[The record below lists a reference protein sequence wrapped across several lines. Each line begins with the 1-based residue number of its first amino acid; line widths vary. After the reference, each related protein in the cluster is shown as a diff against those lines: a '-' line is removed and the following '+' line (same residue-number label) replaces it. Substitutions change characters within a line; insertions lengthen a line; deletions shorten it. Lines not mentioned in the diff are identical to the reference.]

1 MAPPCSGGAKL
12 DPCNTLGMDERLIRY
27 RSDLP
32 HWRLTGSIYRNF
44 SSRRDVTYRA
54 GVPNYQPSSAYD
66 YWSGSLQLSWQ
77 L

>member
-1 MAPPCSGGAKL
+1 MSAGASL
-12 DPCNTLGMDERLIRY
+12 NMNVTERA
-27 RSDLP
+27 
-32 HWRLTGSIYRNF
+32 RLTGSIYRNF